1 MNFIPLQS
9 YNNYID
15 AHIVMGQL
23 EEQGIVCWLKD
34 EYTITIDPILTN
46 ALGGIKIMVA
56 ETQAQRALDILQKNN
71 THIKELNSCPKCQST
86 DVEFISSNRNTRNWF
101 TALAGFILGDFAIAG
116 KKVFHCF
123 ACGWEWENPAES
135 E

>member
-1 MNFIPLQS
+1 MNFIPIQS

-56 ETQAQRALDILQKNN
+56 EIQAQRALDIIDKNRN
-71 THIKELNSCPKCQST
+71 NAKNLKCCPKCNSA
-86 DVEFISSNRNTRNWF
+86 DVEFISSNRKTSNWF
-101 TALAGFILGDFAIAG
+101 TALAGFFLGDLAIAG
-116 KKVFHCF
+116 NKVFHCF
-123 ACGWEWENPAES
+123 SCGCEWESPAES
-135 E
+135 